1 MWQKLAEYVLR
12 KRIALLV
19 LLCMTTVAMGY
30 FASQVK
36 LSYDF
41 AKAIPTDNPKYQDY
55 QAFKARFG
63 DDGNVVVIGV
73 QNKDFFSL
81 PFYKNYVE
89 LQKNIKKSHCV
100 EDVLAVPSA
109 VILERDSLGE
119 KLQSR
124 KIFSDNIE
132 NQSQLDSAAAL
143 FKNLP
148 FYKTLLYNPDSSVY
162 LMAVRVNKDSMNSP
176 ARNKIIHDIQ
186 KTIDG
191 FERQQPQVKTHIS
204 GLPLIRTLV
213 AEMIQKEMKKD
224 I

>member
-1 MWQKLAEYVLR
+1 MWKKLAEFVLR
-12 KRIALLV
+12 FRFV
-19 LLCMTTVAMGY
+19 LLLLLLATTGIMGY

-41 AKAIPTDNPKYQDY
+41 AKAIPTDNPKYKDY

-81 PFYKNYVE
+81 PFFKNYVQW
-89 LQKNIKKSHCV
+89 QKNIKESYCV

-109 VILERDSLGE
+109 VMLIKDSTGE
-119 KLQSR
+119 KLLSR
-124 KIFSDNIE
+124 KIFSDLIDE
-132 NQSQLDSAAAL
+132 QAELDSAAAT

-148 FYKTLLYNPDSSVY
+148 FYQTLLYNPETSVY

-176 ARNKIIHDIQ
+176 ARSRIIHDIQ
-186 KTIDG
+186 KRIDG
-191 FERQQPQVKTHIS
+191 FERQNPKIETHIS

-213 AEMIQKEMKKD
+213 AEMIQKEM
-224 I
+224 

>member
-148 FYKTLLYNPDSSVY
+148 FSNLKFFSFLLPQ
-162 LMAVRVNKDSMNSP
+162 
-176 ARNKIIHDIQ
+176 KITFAPCFRYSTPNEYPRPVEEPVI
-186 KTIDG
+186 TT
-191 FERQQPQVKTHIS
+191 F
-204 GLPLIRTLV
+204 LF
-213 AEMIQKEMKKD
+213 KK
-224 I
+224 IFFT